1 MFSTRCTAC
10 PIWVGSCLRGWWCRS
25 SSGMDRRRIFVH
37 GWADTY
43 TVCQRS
49 KVQRH
54 IKAPLAQFPVP
65 ERRFDHVNVDF
76 AGPLAPSLGFSYLL
90 TMVDRTTRWLE
101 AVPQTGTT
109 TTEMAQAFIG
119 MWVARFVTPS
129 DISSDRGS
137 QFTSDLWVAVA
148 QSLGLRLHQTASF
161 LTLRPTA
168 RVSVSF
174 GR

>member
-1 MFSTRCTAC
+1 MW
-10 PIWVGSCLRGWWCRS
+10 IL
-25 SSGMDRRRIFVH
+25 
-37 GWADTY
+37 
-43 TVCQRS
+43 
-49 KVQRH
+49 
-54 IKAPLAQFPVP
+54 LLL
-65 ERRFDHVNVDF
+65 
-76 AGPLAPSLGFSYLL
+76 LAPSLGFSYLL

-148 QSLGLRLHQTASF
+148 QSLGLRLHRTASF
-161 LTLRPTA
+161 HPQANGSCECFLRSMKA
-168 RVSVSF
+168 SLRASLKDK
-174 GR
+174 G